1 MKQARRATVVAL
13 LFSACINVLML
24 ATPLYTLQLFDIV
37 VPAGSVETLIV
48 LTMMVGVAI
57 VTLAL
62 VELCRDRI
70 VLRTGLW
77 LDHVLGQHILE
88 NGLKSDSPP
97 SELRANATA
106 VRQVRALLT
115 SPVMASV
122 LDIPWVPAF
131 LLVLTLLHP
140 WLGLVGLAAA
150 LTLLLLALI
159 QGAVTGGAQAESVR
173 AQETADQ
180 WMSTISGH
188 AGVAGA
194 LGLSPGA
201 SAHWERFNRSH
212 VAASYTLGKR
222 TSLMKAAARTVRITA
237 QTALYGLGALLIIRN
252 DLAPGA
258 LVASAILLARVV
270 GPLEGLVTS
279 LRSIISAIQAY
290 RRLKRL
296 PADAVVPRVGAGDA
310 EPEGHFRLVDV
321 TVYYPSRKTPS
332 LRGISLELSPGE
344 CLGIVG
350 PNGAGKSTL
359 AAVIAGAVQPVAG
372 SADLDGLPIVRWQ
385 RCDGNPPVGYMPDE
399 PVLIDGT
406 VYQNITR
413 FRDESLMAA
422 AKSAMRAGVHET
434 LTVLQAGYDTPVGPH
449 GAGLALRER
458 RAVALARAVHGN
470 PRLIVLDEP
479 EIGLDGQSLRR
490 LMRML
495 EALKRDR
502 IGIVIA
508 TQDPRLL
515 ELMDQIIVLNGGATQ
530 ALGPAR
536 DIVRQFAASG
546 RGAVSE
552 MGGSTTAAPTPQEVR
567 VH

>member
-1 MKQARRATVVAL
+1 MRTSRRLLKQARRAAMVAL
-13 LFSACINVLML
+13 LFSACINVVML
-24 ATPLYTLQLFDIV
+24 ATPLYTLQLFETV
-37 VPAGSVETLIV
+37 VPSGSVETLVV
-48 LTMMVGVAI
+48 LTLMVGVAI

-70 VLRTGLW
+70 VLRAGLW
-77 LDHVLGQHILE
+77 LDHVLGQHVLE

-97 SELRANATA
+97 HELRANAAA

-131 LLVLTLLHP
+131 LLVLALLHP

-150 LTLLLLALI
+150 GVLLCLSLI
-159 QGAVTGGAQAESVR
+159 QGAVTSGAQAESVR

-180 WMSTISGH
+180 WLATIAGH
-188 AGVAGA
+188 AGAAGA
-194 LGLSPGA
+194 LGLTPGA
-201 SAHWERFNRSH
+201 SSQWERFNRSH

-222 TSLMKAAARTVRITA
+222 TSLMKAAARTVRISA
-237 QTALYGLGALLIIRN
+237 QTALYGLGALLIIRG

-258 LVASAILLARVV
+258 LVASAILLARVI

-279 LRSIISAIQAY
+279 LRSIISAGQAY
-290 RRLKRL
+290 GRLKRL
-296 PADAVVPRVGAGDA
+296 PADAAVPQVDTGDA

-321 TVYYPSRKTPS
+321 TVYYPTRKSPS
-332 LRGISLELSPGE
+332 LRGISIELSPGE

-359 AAVIAGAVQPVAG
+359 AAVIAGALQPVSG
-372 SADLDGLPIVRWQ
+372 SADLDGLPIMRWQ
-385 RCDGNPPVGYMPDE
+385 RCDGSPPVGYMPDE
-399 PVLIDGT
+399 PVLIDGS

-434 LTVLQAGYDTPVGPH
+434 LSVLQAGYDTQVGPN

-458 RAVALARAVHGN
+458 RAVALARAVHGR
-470 PRLIVLDEP
+470 PRLVVLDEP
-479 EIGLDGQSLRR
+479 EIGLDGQSMRR

-495 EALKRDR
+495 EALKQDG
-502 IGIVIA
+502 IGIVVA

-515 ELMDQIIVLNGGATQ
+515 ALMDKIIVLNGGVAQ
-530 ALGPAR
+530 AIGPAR
-536 DIVRQFAASG
+536 EVVRQFGASAG
-546 RGAVSE
+546 GVAVVE
-552 MGGSTTAAPTPQEVR
+552 PARQEPR